1 MSFAD
6 GVSILAAMIT
16 IIACAAILGWV
27 LVTWIKSRERIRT
40 GATIDDESARQVAM
54 LTSEN
59 ERLHVLTRKMEERLS
74 ILETIAT
81 DPAQRTAREIEDL
94 RRAG

>member
-1 MSFAD
+1 M
-6 GVSILAAMIT
+6 SILAAMTT
-16 IIACAAILGWV
+16 IITCSGILGWV
-27 LVTWIKSRERIRT
+27 LVTWIKSRERIRAGT
-40 GATIDDESARQVAM
+40 TDSESARQVAM

-59 ERLHVLTRKMEERLS
+59 ERLHLLARKMEERLS

>member
-1 MSFAD
+1 MSVGD
-6 GVSILAAMIT
+6 VISILAAMTT
-16 IIACAAILGWV
+16 IITCAGILGWV
-27 LVTWIKSRERIRT
+27 LVTWIKSRERARNGT
-40 GATIDDESARQVAM
+40 AIDSEGTRQVAM

-59 ERLHVLTRKMEERLS
+59 ERLHLLTRKMEERLA

>member
-1 MSFAD
+1 MSFGDA
-6 GVSILAAMIT
+6 VSILAAMTT
-16 IIACAAILGWV
+16 IITCAGILGWV
-27 LVTWIKSRERIRT
+27 LVTWIKSRERIRGGST
-40 GATIDDESARQVAM
+40 DGESVRQVAM

-59 ERLHVLTRKMEERLS
+59 ERLHLLARKMEERLS